1 MKKVRLMTTAALV
14 AIAGFTTISLTSCTK
29 DDVVCAVGLE
39 GKNCDQEVREKYYN
53 TYRGDGVDS
62 WGDTYTNWA
71 VTFSARGTDPTAM
84 KFELLDETNATLVR
98 ADANLKTNTTFKI
111 DETTMNNGAT
121 YTGNGTVDENSA
133 SITLKEVHTGIT
145 TTYTF
150 NNLSR

>member
-29 DDVVCAVGLE
+29 DEVVCAVGLE
-39 GKNCDQEVREKYYN
+39 GKNCDQEVREDYYN

-71 VTFSARGTDPTAM
+71 MTFSTRGTDPTAM
-84 KFELLDETNATLVR
+84 KFELMDESNGVVVR

-111 DETTMNNGAT
+111 DETTMNTGAT
-121 YTGNGTVDENSA
+121 YTGNGTINKNSA
-133 SITLKEVHTGIT
+133 SITLKEVYSGET

-150 NNLSR
+150 NNMSR